1 MTLLDR
7 FENTLPALAL
17 LALAA
22 GVISGQAPTEAQKKG
37 VRDMTQKTE
46 QVKPGLF
53 FISGAGGNSL
63 LRVTNEGLILMDG
76 KLPGNYDPLMEQVR
90 KISNLPIKYLITTHH
105 HEDHTG
111 NNAKFLEAGV
121 QIIGQENLK
130 KNLATYNPP
139 GGKVAPPTT
148 TYDKDYTLRLGGVA
162 VELHHYGNAHT
173 SGDTVVYFPDL
184 KVVAV
189 SDVVTPG
196 SPNADFAGGGSIV
209 GWGPVLA
216 EILKLDFDVAVP
228 GTGPMLTKADV
239 QAFKTKIDT
248 LTSRA
253 TELVRKG
260 TPKDQLM
267 TELKTDDL
275 GWKLNYS
282 GDRLDRFY
290 AELSAA
296 K

>member
-1 MTLLDR
+1 MFRTARPVLV
-7 FENTLPALAL
+7 F
-17 LALAA
+17 AA
-22 GVISGQAPTEAQKKG
+22 ITSLTAMAQGPPQGKG
-37 VRDMTQKTE
+37 VRDMTQTA
-46 QVKPGLF
+46 QQLKPGLF

-63 LRVTNEGLILMDG
+63 LRVTSDGLILMDG

-90 KISNLPIKYLITTHH
+90 KISSLPIKYLITTHH

-111 NNAKFLEAGV
+111 NNARFLEAGV
-121 QIIGQENLK
+121 QIIAHENLK

-139 GGKVAPPTT
+139 GGKVAPPTI
-148 TYDKDYTLRLGGVA
+148 TYNKDYTLRQGGVE
-162 VELHHYGNAHT
+162 VQLHHYGNAHT

-189 SDVVTPG
+189 SDVVSPG
-196 SPNADFAGGGSIV
+196 TPNADFAGGGSLV
-209 GWGPVLA
+209 DWGPVLG

-228 GTGPMLTKADV
+228 GTGPVLMKSDI

-248 LTSRA
+248 LVSRA
-253 TELVRKG
+253 TELVKKG
-260 TPKDQLM
+260 VPKDQLM
-267 TELKTDDL
+267 SELKTDDL
-275 GWKLNYS
+275 GWRFNYS

-290 AELSAA
+290 AELSAS